1 METDEVLL
9 ARSGRDPT
17 AFEPLVERLGATV
30 YRYLARRAPDAA
42 PDLLGEV
49 WLRAFASRRTFDPE
63 RGTAAPWLLGVA
75 RHVLLAHW
83 NSTRPA
89 RNQPG
94 AGPEPAWED
103 WAAVDARLD
112 AAAVA
117 PALRAALAE
126 LPAAERELLL
136 LVSWEQLS
144 PTEAAVVVGIPAG
157 TARSR
162 LHRARASM
170 RDRLATVRNDLTGG
184 L

>member
-1 METDEVLL
+1 METDEELL

-42 PDLLGEV
+42 ADLLGEV
-49 WLRAFASRRTFDPE
+49 WLRAFASRRSFDPG

-83 NSTRPA
+83 SSNRPA
-89 RNQPG
+89 P
-94 AGPEPAWED
+94 AGPEPPWED

-117 PALRAALAE
+117 PALRAALSQ

-144 PTEAAVVVGIPAG
+144 PSEAAAVVGIPAG

-162 LHRARASM
+162 LHRARAAM